1 MNSQDLLFAAFAA
14 ELEKIAA
21 DAPPPGAFKTPIT
34 SELAKA
40 NVDSATDHVQRGA
53 GHIGDFLK
61 TKGGRNVALG
71 ALGVGGVAAGTL
83 YARKKLKDMKHGARE
98 RRMRELSQG

>member
-1 MNSQDLLFAAFAA
+1 MDYQIFAAFSD

-21 DAPPPGAFKTPIT
+21 DAPLSNQNISAAGEGV
-34 SELAKA
+34 SRLAKGTA
-40 NVDSATDHVQRGA
+40 NYLNTA
-53 GHIGDFLK
+53 K
-61 TKGGRNVALG
+61 GRNVGLA

-83 YARKKLKDMKHGARE
+83 YARKKLKDMKQGARE

>member
-1 MNSQDLLFAAFAA
+1 MTTTILSAFTA
-14 ELEKIAA
+14 ELTKIAA
-21 DAPPPGAFKTPIT
+21 DAPLSHQNISAIGEGIASGAKRTADYLNTP
-34 SELAKA
+34 
-40 NVDSATDHVQRGA
+40 
-53 GHIGDFLK
+53 
-61 TKGGRNVALG
+61 GGRKAGLA